1 MPITS
6 EEQDSVIPP
15 INKNVLVPLYGQRQ
29 NWVPRTQDD
38 YGDGGAFPE
47 IHVAQYPLD
56 MGRKSKST
64 REVLGL
70 NLDGAGKIKYDAIVT
85 VNQPKGR
92 KVFSHFNDLAE
103 RRDVEEIEL
112 ARPSIEEQTKKT
124 EETKEA
130 LEKLITGK
138 IAASQPTTIA
148 TQNASPQY
156 IRYTPSQQGPTF
168 NSGAKSRII
177 RMVEM
182 PKDPLEPPKFKSKK
196 VPKGP
201 SSPPVPIMH
210 SPPRKVTVKDMQDW
224 KIPPCV
230 SNWKNAKGYTIP
242 LDKRLAA
249 DGRGLTE
256 VTINDKFAKLSQSLY
271 VAERNAREEVEKRA
285 HIQRTISLKE
295 KEKKEAKLRWL
306 AQQARME
313 RAGGA
318 PGEQAPA
325 GAAVATEED
334 ATEEDMAIKERNI
347 LREDRKR
354 DRERDRRLENKGGE
368 KKSKLARDE
377 DRDVSEK
384 IALGVAAPGAQE
396 VMFDQRLF
404 NQTQGLGDNLMEE
417 DTYNVYDKPLFHGT
431 AASQI
436 YRPKQQDAEF
446 GGEDLDKMVNTSR
459 FVPDRDFEGV
469 DRSKKAEPREGPVQF
484 EREEEADPFGLDQF
498 LQDAKKGKN
507 ALDKIGSRGLM
518 NAAGGSNPQS
528 YDASNRSK
536 INFEQE
542 KDTGSKGTDS
552 RRHPSSR
559 DNRKDRDRRDRR

>member
-1 MPITS
+1 
-6 EEQDSVIPP
+6 
-15 INKNVLVPLYGQRQ
+15 
-29 NWVPRTQDD
+29 
-38 YGDGGAFPE
+38 
-47 IHVAQYPLD
+47 
-56 MGRKSKST
+56 
-64 REVLGL
+64 
-70 NLDGAGKIKYDAIVT
+70 
-85 VNQPKGR
+85 
-92 KVFSHFNDLAE
+92 
-103 RRDVEEIEL
+103 
-112 ARPSIEEQTKKT
+112 
-124 EETKEA
+124 
-130 LEKLITGK
+130 
-138 IAASQPTTIA
+138 
-148 TQNASPQY
+148 
-156 IRYTPSQQGPTF
+156 
-168 NSGAKSRII
+168 
-177 RMVEM
+177 
-182 PKDPLEPPKFKSKK
+182 
-196 VPKGP
+196 
-201 SSPPVPIMH
+201 
-210 SPPRKVTVKDMQDW
+210 
-224 KIPPCV
+224 
-230 SNWKNAKGYTIP
+230 
-242 LDKRLAA
+242 
-249 DGRGLTE
+249 
-256 VTINDKFAKLSQSLY
+256 
-271 VAERNAREEVEKRA
+271 
-285 HIQRTISLKE
+285 
-295 KEKKEAKLRWL
+295 
-306 AQQARME
+306 ME

-318 PGEQAPA
+318 PGEQ
-325 GAAVATEED
+325 GAAIATGANASAVVAEDD
-334 ATEEDMAIKERNI
+334 ATEEDMAVKERNV

-354 DRERDRRLENKGGE
+354 ERERDRRLENKGGE

-384 IALGVAAPGAQE
+384 IALGVAGPTGAQD

-542 KDTGSKGTDS
+542 KDKGSKGTDS
-552 RRHPSSR
+552 RRHTSSS